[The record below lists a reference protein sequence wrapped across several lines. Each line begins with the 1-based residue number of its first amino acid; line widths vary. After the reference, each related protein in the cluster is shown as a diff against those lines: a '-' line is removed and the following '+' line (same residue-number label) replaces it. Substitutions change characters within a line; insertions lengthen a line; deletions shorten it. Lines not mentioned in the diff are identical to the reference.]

1 MTFFRKGRRA
11 MKFNKNQLN
20 TPWIAYT
27 IATCSAVVLFVVLT
41 HLDVI
46 GRGLHGLGTLIS
58 PIVMAAIIAYILNPL
73 AGVFETYVF
82 GKIRSERVRHDLST
96 ACALLSFFFVV
107 VILLVALI
115 PQVISS
121 IMTFAGNF
129 EIYARSLQGVLQRLQ
144 AAASNMNIDISGL
157 IASSGDFLDAIR
169 SLLPKNVNHIVNTSI
184 NLTLG
189 IFEAVIA
196 FILAVYFLTSK
207 DRIKSGFKFLLQAI
221 LSVNV
226 YPAAVDF
233 LGRCHNILL
242 RYIIFDL
249 LDGVI
254 IGISNAIFMKAAG
267 MPYIVLLSV
276 VVGVANLVP
285 TFGPF
290 VGGTIGAFI
299 LVLVNP
305 WYALWFLIFTFLIQT
320 VDGYILKPRMFG
332 DSLGVP
338 AVWVLV
344 SIIVFGRIFGIL
356 GVVVSIP
363 LAAILTYMYQSWI
376 VIKLEKRRESNE
388 LQRSINQVKST
399 AKNTGQKS

>member
-1 MTFFRKGRRA
+1 MT
-11 MKFNKNQLN
+11 
-20 TPWIAYT
+20 
-27 IATCSAVVLFVVLT
+27 
-41 HLDVI
+41 D
-46 GRGLHGLGTLIS
+46 
-58 PIVMAAIIAYILNPL
+58 
-73 AGVFETYVF
+73 
-82 GKIRSERVRHDLST
+82 D
-96 ACALLSFFFVV
+96 
-107 VILLVALI
+107 
-115 PQVISS
+115 
-121 IMTFAGNF
+121 
-129 EIYARSLQGVLQRLQ
+129 
-144 AAASNMNIDISGL
+144 
-157 IASSGDFLDAIR
+157 
-169 SLLPKNVNHIVNTSI
+169 
-184 NLTLG
+184 G
-189 IFEAVIA
+189 I
-196 FILAVYFLTSK
+196 
-207 DRIKSGFKFLLQAI
+207 RIKSGFKFLLQAI

-388 LQRSINQVKST
+388 LQRSINQAKST

>member
-1 MTFFRKGRRA
+1 

-46 GRGLHGLGTLIS
+46 GRGLHSLGTLVS

-73 AGVFETYVF
+73 AGVFEKYVF
-82 GKIRSERVRHDLST
+82 GKVRSARVRHDLST
-96 ACALLSFFFVV
+96 AFALLSFFFVV

-115 PQVISS
+115 PQIIGS

-129 EIYARSLQGVLQRLQ
+129 EIYARSLQGVLERLE
-144 AAASNMNIDISGL
+144 AAASNLNIDISGL
-157 IASSGDFLDAIR
+157 IASSGDLLDAIR
-169 SLLPKNVNHIVNTSI
+169 SMLPKNVNHIVNTSI
-184 NLTLG
+184 NVTLG

-207 DRIKSGFKFLLQAI
+207 ERIKSGFKFLLQAT

-226 YPAAVDF
+226 YPAVIDL
-233 LGRCHNILL
+233 LGRCHSILL
-242 RYIIFDL
+242 RYIIYDL

-267 MPYIVLLSV
+267 MPYTVLLSV
-276 VVGVANLVP
+276 VVGVANLIP

-290 VGGTIGAFI
+290 AGGAIGAII

-305 WYALWFLIFTFLIQT
+305 WYALWFLIFTLLIQL
-320 VDGYILKPRMFG
+320 VDGYFLKPKLFG

-344 SIIVFGRIFGIL
+344 SIIFFGRIFGAL
-356 GVVVSIP
+356 GVIISIP
-363 LAAILTYMYQSWI
+363 LAAILTYMYRSWI
-376 VIKLEKRRESNE
+376 MIKLEKRRDSNE
-388 LQRSINQVKST
+388 LQRSINQ
-399 AKNTGQKS
+399 AKNQNGAK

>member
-1 MTFFRKGRRA
+1 

-46 GRGLHGLGTLIS
+46 GGGLHALGTLVS
-58 PIVMAAIIAYILNPL
+58 PIVLAAIIAYILSPL
-73 AGVFETYVF
+73 EGVFETYVF
-82 GKIRSERVRHDLST
+82 GKIRSARVRHDLST
-96 ACALLSFFFVV
+96 ASALLSFFLVV
-107 VILLVALI
+107 IILLVALI

-121 IMTFAGNF
+121 FMTFAGNF
-129 EIYARSLQGVLQRLQ
+129 EIYARSLQGVLHRLET
-144 AAASNMNIDISGL
+144 AASNLNIDISGL
-157 IASSGDFLDAIR
+157 IASSGDLLDAIR

-184 NLTLG
+184 NVTLG

-207 DRIKSGFKFLLQAI
+207 ERIKSGFKFLLQAT

-226 YPAAVDF
+226 YPAVID
-233 LGRCHNILL
+233 LLRRCHTILL
-242 RYIIFDL
+242 HYIVYDL

-267 MPYIVLLSV
+267 MPYTVLLSV
-276 VVGVANLVP
+276 IVGVANLVP

-290 VGGTIGAFI
+290 VGGLIGALI

-305 WYALWFLIFTFLIQT
+305 WYALWFLIFTLLIQT
-320 VDGYILKPRMFG
+320 FDGYILKPRLFG

-344 SIIVFGRIFGIL
+344 SIIFFGRIFGII
-356 GVVVSIP
+356 GVIISIP
-363 LAAILTYMYQSWI
+363 LAAILTYMYRSWI
-376 VIKLEKRRESNE
+376 MIKLEKRRESNE
-388 LQRSINQVKST
+388 LQRRINQ
-399 AKNTGQKS
+399 AKNQNGAK

>member
-1 MTFFRKGRRA
+1 

-46 GRGLHGLGTLIS
+46 GKGLHSLGTLVS
-58 PIVMAAIIAYILNPL
+58 PIVMAAIIAYILSPL
-73 AGVFETYVF
+73 VGAFETYVF
-82 GKIRSERVRHDLST
+82 KGIRSERVRHDLST
-96 ACALLSFFFVV
+96 VCALLSFFFVV
-107 VILLVALI
+107 IILLVALI
-115 PQVISS
+115 PQVMSS
-121 IMTFAGNF
+121 FVTFVGNF
-129 EIYARSLQGVLQRLQ
+129 EIYARSMQSLLRRLET
-144 AAASNMNIDISGL
+144 AASNMNIDLSGL
-157 IASSGDFLDAIR
+157 TASSKDLLNTIR
-169 SLLPKNVNHIVNTSI
+169 SLLPKNVNHIVSTSI

-189 IFEAVIA
+189 IFESVIA

-233 LGRCHNILL
+233 LRRCHNILI
-242 RYIIFDL
+242 RYIIYDL

-254 IGISNAIFMKAAG
+254 IGISNAVFMKAAG
-267 MPYIVLLSV
+267 MPYTVLLSV

-290 VGGTIGAFI
+290 VGGAIGAFI

-305 WYALWFLIFTFLIQT
+305 WYALWFLIFTFILQT
-320 VDGYILKPRMFG
+320 VDGYIIKPRLFG
-332 DSLGVP
+332 DSFGVP

-344 SIIVFGRIFGIL
+344 SIIFFGRIFGIL
-356 GVVVSIP
+356 GVVISIP
-363 LAAILTYMYQSWI
+363 LAAILTYMYRSWI

-388 LQRSINQVKST
+388 LQRSINQAKSS
-399 AKNTGQKS
+399 ARDNDRI

>member
-1 MTFFRKGRRA
+1 

-27 IATCSAVVLFVVLT
+27 IATCSAVVLYIVLS

-46 GRGLHGLGTLIS
+46 GRALRGLGTFVS
-58 PIVMAAIIAYILNPL
+58 PIVVAAIIAYILNPL
-73 AGVFETYVF
+73 VAVFETYVF
-82 GKIRSERVRHDLST
+82 KKIRSKRVRHDLST
-96 ACALLSFFFVV
+96 AFALLSFFLVV
-107 VILLVALI
+107 IILLVALI
-115 PQVISS
+115 PQVING
-121 IMTFAGNF
+121 IVTFVGNF
-129 EIYARSLQGVLQRLQ
+129 ETYARSLQRFLKQLQT
-144 AAASNMNIDISGL
+144 AASNMNIDISGF
-157 IASSGDFLDAIR
+157 ITSSGDLLNTIR
-169 SLLPKNVNHIVNTSI
+169 TLLPKNVNNIVSTSI
-184 NLTLG
+184 NLTVG
-189 IFEAVIA
+189 IFESVVA
-196 FILAVYFLTSK
+196 FILAVYFLTAK
-207 DRIKSGFKFLLQAI
+207 DSIKSGFKFLLQAI

-226 YPAAVDF
+226 YPTVVDF
-233 LGRCHNILL
+233 LRRCHNILI
-242 RYIIFDL
+242 RYIVYDL

-254 IGISNAIFMKAAG
+254 IGFSNGIFMKVAG
-267 MPYIVLLSV
+267 MPYAVLLSML
-276 VVGVANLVP
+276 VGVANLVP

-290 VGGTIGAFI
+290 VGGAIGALI

-363 LAAILTYMYQSWI
+363 LAAILTYMYRSWI
-376 VIKLEKRRESNE
+376 MIKLEKRRESNE
-388 LQRSINQVKST
+388 LQRSINQ
-399 AKNTGQKS
+399 AKNQGRHQ

>member
-1 MTFFRKGRRA
+1 

-46 GRGLHGLGTLIS
+46 GRGLHSLGTLVS

-73 AGVFETYVF
+73 EGVFETYVF
-82 GKIRSERVRHDLST
+82 GNIRSARIRHDLST

-107 VILLVALI
+107 IILLVALV
-115 PQVISS
+115 PQVLSS
-121 IMTFAGNF
+121 FMTFVGNF
-129 EIYARSLQGVLQRLQ
+129 EIYARSLQGVLRRLE
-144 AAASNMNIDISGL
+144 AAASNLNIDISGF
-157 IASSGDFLDAIR
+157 IASSGDLLDAIR

-207 DRIKSGFKFLLQAI
+207 ERIKSGFKFLLQAT

-226 YPAAVDF
+226 YPAVIDL
-233 LGRCHNILL
+233 LGRCHNILI
-242 RYIIFDL
+242 RYIVYDL

-254 IGISNAIFMKAAG
+254 IGISNAIFMKVTG
-267 MPYIVLLSV
+267 MPYVVLLSV

-290 VGGTIGAFI
+290 VGGAIGAII

-305 WYALWFLIFTFLIQT
+305 WYALWFLIFTLLMQM
-320 VDGYILKPRMFG
+320 VDGYILKPKLFG

-344 SIIVFGRIFGIL
+344 SIIFFGRIFGFL
-356 GVVVSIP
+356 GVIISIP
-363 LAAILTYMYQSWI
+363 LAAILTYMYRSW
-376 VIKLEKRRESNE
+376 VMIKLEKRRDSNE
-388 LQRSINQVKST
+388 LQRSLNQ
-399 AKNTGQKS
+399 AKNQSGAKK

>member
-41 HLDVI
+41 HLDAI

-388 LQRSINQVKST
+388 LQRSINQAKST

>member
-1 MTFFRKGRRA
+1 

-46 GRGLHGLGTLIS
+46 GRGLHSLGTLVS

-73 AGVFETYVF
+73 EGVFETYVF
-82 GKIRSERVRHDLST
+82 GNIRSARIRHDLST

-107 VILLVALI
+107 IILLVALV

-121 IMTFAGNF
+121 FMTFVGNF
-129 EIYARSLQGVLQRLQ
+129 EIYARSLQGVLRRLEV
-144 AAASNMNIDISGL
+144 AASNLNIDISGF
-157 IASSGDFLDAIR
+157 IASSGDLLDAIR

-207 DRIKSGFKFLLQAI
+207 ERIKSGFKFLLQAT

-226 YPAAVDF
+226 YPAVIDL

-242 RYIIFDL
+242 RYIVYDL

-254 IGISNAIFMKAAG
+254 IGISNAIFMKVTG
-267 MPYIVLLSV
+267 MPYVVLLSV

-290 VGGTIGAFI
+290 VGGAIGAII

-305 WYALWFLIFTFLIQT
+305 WYALWFLIFTLLMQM
-320 VDGYILKPRMFG
+320 VDGYILKPKLFG

-344 SIIVFGRIFGIL
+344 SIIFFGRIFGFL
-356 GVVVSIP
+356 GVIISIP
-363 LAAILTYMYQSWI
+363 LAAILTYMYRSW
-376 VIKLEKRRESNE
+376 VMIKLEKRRDSNE
-388 LQRSINQVKST
+388 LQRSLNQ
-399 AKNTGQKS
+399 AKNQSGAKK

>member
-1 MTFFRKGRRA
+1 
-11 MKFNKNQLN
+11 
-20 TPWIAYT
+20 
-27 IATCSAVVLFVVLT
+27 
-41 HLDVI
+41 
-46 GRGLHGLGTLIS
+46 
-58 PIVMAAIIAYILNPL
+58 
-73 AGVFETYVF
+73 
-82 GKIRSERVRHDLST
+82 
-96 ACALLSFFFVV
+96 
-107 VILLVALI
+107 
-115 PQVISS
+115 
-121 IMTFAGNF
+121 MTFAGNF

-388 LQRSINQVKST
+388 LQRSINQAKST

>member
-1 MTFFRKGRRA
+1 

-46 GRGLHGLGTLIS
+46 GRGLHSLGTLVS

-73 AGVFETYVF
+73 EGVFETYVF
-82 GKIRSERVRHDLST
+82 GNIRSARIRHDLST

-107 VILLVALI
+107 IILLVALV

-121 IMTFAGNF
+121 FMTFVGNF
-129 EIYARSLQGVLQRLQ
+129 EIYARSLQGVLRRLE
-144 AAASNMNIDISGL
+144 AAASNLNIDISGF
-157 IASSGDFLDAIR
+157 IASSGDLLDAIR

-207 DRIKSGFKFLLQAI
+207 ERIKSGFKFLLQAT

-226 YPAAVDF
+226 YPAVIDL

-242 RYIIFDL
+242 RYIVYDL

-254 IGISNAIFMKAAG
+254 IGISNAIFMKVTG
-267 MPYIVLLSV
+267 MPYVVLLSV

-290 VGGTIGAFI
+290 VGGAIGAII

-305 WYALWFLIFTFLIQT
+305 WYALWFLIFTLLMQM
-320 VDGYILKPRMFG
+320 VDGYILKPKLFG

-344 SIIVFGRIFGIL
+344 SIIFFGRIFGFL
-356 GVVVSIP
+356 GVIISIP
-363 LAAILTYMYQSWI
+363 LAAILTYMYRSW
-376 VIKLEKRRESNE
+376 VMIKLEKRRDSNE
-388 LQRSINQVKST
+388 LQRSLNQ
-399 AKNTGQKS
+399 AKNQSGAKK

>member
-1 MTFFRKGRRA
+1 

-46 GRGLHGLGTLIS
+46 GRGLQGLGTLVS

-73 AGVFETYVF
+73 VGVFETYVF
-82 GKIRSERVRHDLST
+82 AGTRSERVRHDLST
-96 ACALLSFFFVV
+96 ACAILSFFFVV
-107 VILLVALI
+107 AILLVALI

-121 IMTFAGNF
+121 FMTFVGNF
-129 EIYARSLQGVLQRLQ
+129 EIYARSLQGLLRRLET
-144 AAASNMNIDISGL
+144 AASNMNIDISGL
-157 IASSGDFLDAIR
+157 IASSGDILNAVRD
-169 SLLPKNVNHIVNTSI
+169 LLPKNVNHILNTSI
-184 NLTLG
+184 NVTLG
-189 IFEAVIA
+189 IFESVIA
-196 FILAVYFLTSK
+196 FILAVYFLSSK
-207 DRIKSGFKFLLQAI
+207 KRIKSDFKFLLQAI

-233 LGRCHNILL
+233 LRRCHTILI
-242 RYIIFDL
+242 RYIVYDL

-254 IGISNAIFMKAAG
+254 IGISNAIFMKVTG
-267 MPYIVLLSV
+267 MPYIVLLSF

-290 VGGTIGAFI
+290 VGGAIGAFI

-305 WYALWFLIFTFLIQT
+305 WYALWFLLFTFFIQT
-320 VDGYILKPRMFG
+320 IDGYILKPRLFG

-344 SIIVFGRIFGIL
+344 SIIFFGRIFGIL
-356 GVVVSIP
+356 GVVISIP
-363 LAAILTYMYQSWI
+363 LAAILTYMYRSWI

-388 LQRSINQVKST
+388 LQRSINQ
-399 AKNTGQKS
+399 AKNSAGKKDRTSV

>member
-1 MTFFRKGRRA
+1 

-207 DRIKSGFKFLLQAI
+207 ERIKSGFKFLLQAI

-226 YPAAVDF
+226 YPAAVEF
-233 LGRCHNILL
+233 LGR
-242 RYIIFDL
+242 
-249 LDGVI
+249 DGVI

-388 LQRSINQVKST
+388 LQRSINQAKST